1 MSVEPNPVRS
11 AQRAIQSVSQE
22 GIELST
28 LHTVFEFFCHYVT
41 CL

>member
-1 MSVEPNPVRS
+1 MSVEPYPIRS

-22 GIELST
+22 GIELRAM
-28 LHTVFEFFCHYVT
+28 HAVFEFSSHYVT

>member
-11 AQRAIQSVSQE
+11 AQRAIQGISQE
-22 GIELST
+22 GIELDA
-28 LHTVFEFFCHYVT
+28 LHAVLEFTCHYVT